1 MCEHVASRLFARFVP
16 YLSFHGGWVFLLVHC
31 EQHSV
36 NLNAKT
42 SVVDRTGD
50 IRDEDRRW
58 HVRYCNLKNLERSHS
73 MGTAVAG
80 KGQDIVLQSQPVT
93 DNSSCHILNQSA
105 IDRARPIVASWGFS
119 RLFFALGLHALVCRL

>member
-80 KGQDIVLQSQPVT
+80 KALILKT
-93 DNSSCHILNQSA
+93 CHSTSL
-105 IDRARPIVASWGFS
+105 FS
-119 RLFFALGLHALVCRL
+119 FFYLKTTSRKG